1 MRKIHFENNKNV
13 VSEAIREKRLKLR
26 LSQSELAARMQTL
39 GCQIDQQMISKI
51 EHNTRFVTD
60 YELVLFA
67 KALKTTPE
75 ALLADFTSRLDT

>member
-13 VSEAIREKRLKLR
+13 VSKTIREKRLKLR

-75 ALLADFTSRLDT
+75 ALLADYASRLDP

>member
-13 VSEAIREKRLKLR
+13 VSDAIREQRQKLKLT
-26 LSQSELAARMQTL
+26 QSDLAARMQTL
-39 GCQIDQQMISKI
+39 GASIDQQMISRI
-51 EHNTRFVTD
+51 EHNSRFVTD

-75 ALLADFTSRLDT
+75 CLLSDFMHRLDS

>member
-13 VSEAIREKRLKLR
+13 VSKTIREKRLKLR

-75 ALLADFTSRLDT
+75 ALLADFTSRLDP

>member
-13 VSEAIREKRLKLR
+13 VSKTIREKRIKLH

-75 ALLADFTSRLDT
+75 ALLADFTSRLDP

>member
-1 MRKIHFENNKNV
+1 MRKIHYENNKNV
-13 VSEAIREKRLKLR
+13 VSEAIRTKRLALR

-67 KALKTTPE
+67 KALKTSPE
-75 ALLADFTSRLDT
+75 ALLEAFMCSLKE